1 MSRTSK
7 VALLAMTLSVALG
20 FAGQASAADKINVL
34 IIDGQNNHAWKATTP
49 VIKKILEDTGKFTVD
64 VLTSPPEAEAP
75 KNATEEQKKA
85 FEAAHKEA
93 WAKFKPD
100 FSKYQALFINY
111 NDFKKGASAW
121 PEEVNKNLETYIK
134 NGGGMV
140 VYHAANNA
148 FVKTGWTE
156 WHKMIGLLWGDA
168 KFGEHVALDKDGKE
182 VRLAKGE
189 GGGAGHGPAHPYQ
202 CDVRDAEHPVTKG
215 MPAKWMHAKDELY
228 QNQRGPAENMHII
241 VTAFADPQFKGNGL
255 NEPIAWSVSYG
266 KGKVFV
272 CVLGHDATNT
282 AAPGCALLY
291 ARGTEWVAT
300 GKVTIPVPADINSA
314 AAEEPKKA
322 DAKK

>member
-7 VALLAMTLSVALG
+7 VALLALTLSVTLA

-34 IIDGQNNHAWKATTP
+34 IIDGQNNHGWKLTTP
-49 VIKKILEDTGKFTVD
+49 VIKQFLEASGKFNVD
-64 VLTSPPEAEAP
+64 VLTSPPEAELP
-75 KNATEEQKKA
+75 KNATAEQKKA
-85 FEAAHKEA
+85 FEDSQKEA

-100 FSKYQALFINY
+100 FSKCQAVFVNY

-121 PEEVNKNLETYIK
+121 PDEVNKNLETFIK

-182 VRLAKGE
+182 IRLAKGE
-189 GGGAGHGPAHPYQ
+189 GGGAGHGPAHPYE
-202 CDVRDAEHPVTKG
+202 CVVRNAEHPITKG

-228 QNQRGPAENMHII
+228 QNQRGPAENMQILI
-241 VTAFADPQFKGNGL
+241 SAFADPEFKGNGL
-255 NEPIAWSVSYG
+255 NEPIAWTVSYG
-266 KGKVFV
+266 KGRVFV
-272 CVLGHDATNT
+272 CVLGHDVSNTNV
-282 AAPGCALLY
+282 PDCILLY
-291 ARGTEWVAT
+291 SRGTEWVAT
-300 GKVTIPVPADINSA
+300 GNVTIPVPADINSA
-314 AAEEPKKA
+314 AAEPKKA
-322 DAKK
+322 EAKK